1 MLLDRAPN
9 GICPLLRDMEDHIR
23 QQGLADMLANA
34 EAITSDS
41 EKYVEQLLDMFN
53 RFSGLVRDAFD
64 DDPRFLTS
72 RDKVTSGSQYGIDMG
87 RRSAYVGKVAWG

>member
-1 MLLDRAPN
+1 MMFMLLDRAPN

-41 EKYVEQLLDMFN
+41 EKYVEQLLEMFN

-72 RDKVTSGSQYGIDMG
+72 RDKVSS
-87 RRSAYVGKVAWG
+87 S